1 MTEKTNTDGRNEPMP
16 QLLMPLFTDANR
28 VAARAESRNWGAT
41 DEMMFDV
48 LIALS
53 GKNYFDAMRALMA
66 VVATNISVASPN
78 GPAQAV
84 RGAEAWC
91 EDLLDDVRSRADFFQ
106 RLKTPPSRSGPSIAL
121 RMAGAA
127 RGRRSGCRTLGHP
140 AAGSAAVGL
149 LRRLL
154 ELPIM

>member
-1 MTEKTNTDGRNEPMP
+1 MSQKTNTDEQNEPMP

-28 VAARAESRNWGAT
+28 VAARAESRNWDAT

-66 VVATNISVASPN
+66 VVATNISIVSAG

-91 EDLLDDVRSRADFFQ
+91 GDLINDVRSRADFFQ
-106 RLKTPPSRSGPSIAL
+106 RLNLHQAV
-121 RMAGAA
+121 AGRA
-127 RGRRSGCRTLGHP
+127 
-140 AAGSAAVGL
+140 
-149 LRRLL
+149 
-154 ELPIM
+154 